1 MSILWSTF
9 QDHEILSVAWEK
21 VWIQKHGNVRV
32 HEQPIKPSVFSVV
45 GMDDGIRAYF
55 GLRNSIG
62 MHSCRGCEFV
72 CKYTSNLRAHVES
85 KHYSPGYLCRRCG
98 QYFKIKNSHFAHEK
112 TCFFKILQWI
122 QSFKYIIA
130 DILDPRLKEYFGR
143 DNGTHFCLAC
153 GHVCQTSSNLRAH
166 VESKHYS
173 PGYNCR
179 FCEKSFRL
187 RNSRAAHEKKHGLH
201 RSSQLQLLQ

>member
-1 MSILWSTF
+1 MMVFVRILDLEIPLECTVVEVASLSASTLAICVLMWNRNTIVLVIYADVAASISKLKIHIS
-9 QDHEILSVAWEK
+9 LMRKLVS
-21 VWIQKHGNVRV
+21 
-32 HEQPIKPSVFSVV
+32 S
-45 GMDDGIRAYF
+45 
-55 GLRNSIG
+55 
-62 MHSCRGCEFV
+62 
-72 CKYTSNLRAHVES
+72 KYYNEYNL
-85 KHYSPGYLCRRCG
+85 
-98 QYFKIKNSHFAHEK
+98 
-112 TCFFKILQWI
+112 
-122 QSFKYIIA
+122 KYIIA